1 MEKKTKLYTVLFVLA
16 GVLAIPLIWAEQ
28 GENWVVAQ
36 GSLVAILALLG
47 LAAWVWWK
55 DNHRP
60 SAMSVTAATYA
71 RALDRLLAV
80 VTVGIAALVLNA
92 NRYQH
97 WEYHLVARAIGF
109 GIMVAGSA
117 FMSGGLAGFL
127 FGSRPDSSKTSGA
140 DSRTNL
146 EEIADWLTKI
156 ILGAGLVSLAK
167 LPPLVGQFSKYMGDA
182 LGEPGSYQVGPA
194 TSPTTVSP
202 NNAPIA
208 LAIMGFF
215 STCGLLY
222 GYLWTRYE
230 ATMAED
236 PTAGDASALDLVD
249 HWLNGPPAT
258 DDKKRPEM
266 MNAVKSASTAAKVRI
281 FLRTEQHRRSL
292 EEDANERSL
301 PIFQALVEADTQE
314 VFHRNRSQLAFALMG
329 QKKDPKNPAADWN
342 RALDLLNDAIRI
354 RDRSRDKGW
363 RDYELARAICQIHL
377 DANFNRDPK
386 QSSDPAERQSIRAD
400 LESAGDARE
409 AALKMERDL
418 IDEWEKLSAGG
429 EKEDA
434 AG

>member
-1 MEKKTKLYTVLFVLA
+1 MEKKTKLYAVLFVLA

-28 GENWVVAQ
+28 GKEWVVAQ
-36 GSLVAILALLG
+36 GSLVAIFALLG

-55 DNHRP
+55 DNYRP
-60 SAMSVTAATYA
+60 SELSVTVATYA
-71 RALDRLLAV
+71 RALERLLAV
-80 VTVGIAALVLNA
+80 VAVGIAALVLNA

-97 WEYHLVARAIGF
+97 WQYSLVARAIGF

-117 FMSGGLAGFL
+117 FMSGALLGFL

-167 LPPLVGQFSKYMGDA
+167 LPPLVGQFSKYMGGA
-182 LGEPGSYQVGPA
+182 LGEPSSYKVGS
-194 TSPTTVSP
+194 TTISPD
-202 NNAPIA
+202 NAPIA

-230 ATMAED
+230 AAVAED

-249 HWLNGPPAT
+249 HWLNDPPAT
-258 DDKKRPEM
+258 DDKRRPEM

-281 FLRTEQHRRSL
+281 FLRTEQHRRSS

-314 VFHRNRSQLAFALMG
+314 VFHRNRSQFAFALMG
-329 QKKDPKNPAADWN
+329 RKKDPKNPAADWN

-377 DANFNRDPK
+377 DANFNKDPK
-386 QSSDPAERQSIRAD
+386 QPSDAAERQSIRAD
-400 LESAGDARE
+400 LDIAGDARE
-409 AALKMERDL
+409 AALKVEKDL
-418 IDEWEKLSAGG
+418 IDEWEKLNQ
-429 EKEDA
+429 
-434 AG
+434 

>member
-1 MEKKTKLYTVLFVLA
+1 MEKKTKLYAVLFVLA

-28 GENWVVAQ
+28 GKKWVVAQ
-36 GSLVAILALLG
+36 GSLVAIFALLG

-60 SAMSVTAATYA
+60 SELSVTVATYA
-71 RALDRLLAV
+71 RALERLLAV
-80 VTVGIAALVLNA
+80 VAVGIAALVLNA

-97 WEYHLVARAIGF
+97 WQYSLVARAIGF

-117 FMSGGLAGFL
+117 FMSGALLGFL

-167 LPPLVGQFSKYMGDA
+167 LPPLVGQFSKYMGGA
-182 LGEPGSYQVGPA
+182 LGEPSSYKVGSA
-194 TSPTTVSP
+194 TISPD
-202 NNAPIA
+202 NAPIA

-230 ATMAED
+230 AAVAED

-249 HWLNGPPAT
+249 HWLNDLPAT
-258 DDKKRPEM
+258 DDKRRPEM

-281 FLRTEQHRRSL
+281 FLRTEQHRRSS

-314 VFHRNRSQLAFALMG
+314 VFHRNRSQFAFALMG
-329 QKKDPKNPAADWN
+329 RKKDPKNPAADWN
-342 RALDLLNDAIRI
+342 RALDGSVASFKCRQVC
-354 RDRSRDKGW
+354 RRASVVRS
-363 RDYELARAICQIHL
+363 
-377 DANFNRDPK
+377 
-386 QSSDPAERQSIRAD
+386 
-400 LESAGDARE
+400 
-409 AALKMERDL
+409 
-418 IDEWEKLSAGG
+418 
-429 EKEDA
+429 
-434 AG
+434 